1 MSETLN
7 FEDLPKKHQQL
18 ITTATELFYSYGVR
32 RVTISEICR
41 KASVSNMT
49 FYKYFSNKWDIAKTV
64 LDIMLDEATRLS
76 QSMLEKNIS
85 FTQKVEKMFMTAAA
99 QSHTYSSDFRD
110 DLMNEDS
117 PLRSY
122 CLERKKKFVELHI
135 DFLKKAQ
142 KDGYIHSDIKI
153 PFLLFIWNRY
163 CDFLDHT
170 EFVQIMPDIEDRSHE
185 LAVLFSR
192 GFTRIP

>member
-1 MSETLN
+1 MTETLN
-7 FEDLPKKHQQL
+7 FEDLPKKQQQL

-32 RVTISEICR
+32 RVTINEICR
-41 KASVSNMT
+41 KASVSPMT

-76 QSMLEKNIS
+76 QSMLEDNIS
-85 FTQKVEKMFMTAAA
+85 FTQKVEKMFMAAAA
-99 QSHTYSSDFRD
+99 QAQAYSSDLRD
-110 DLMNEDS
+110 DLMSEDS

-122 CLERKKKFVELHI
+122 TLKRRKKFVELHTN
-135 DFLKKAQ
+135 FLKKAQ

-163 CDFLDHT
+163 CNLLDHP
-170 EFVQIMPDIEDRSHE
+170 EFVQIMPDVEDRANE

-192 GFTRIP
+192 GFTKTP